1 MKIALITDTHWGV
14 RNDSATFHDAARSFL
29 EKSWFPRLDADGIR
43 HVIHL
48 GDLVDRRKYV
58 NFVTAKRLREDFLDP
73 LKQRDIDVHIILG
86 NHDTYFK
93 NTNDVNALRELVD
106 GRYDNITVYERPTTI
121 TIGHTPILML
131 PWICDDNY
139 KESIDAINTTK
150 AQVVM
155 GHLELNGFEMFKG
168 SVSDHGMDHRLF
180 DRFDVVCSGHYHHKS
195 DTGNIHYLGAS
206 GEYTWSDFDDDRGYH
221 IFDTESRELEFVRN
235 PCTIFA
241 KVWYDDANKTVEEVV
256 FDRDLSA
263 LKDKKLKVIVKSKT
277 NPYWFDLFIDKI
289 EKCGATDIQVVD
301 DHLHLDE
308 VADEDLVNEA
318 EDTLTVC
325 RKYISQLTM
334 KSVDVKK
341 LDRVITELYSEAL
354 AIE

>member
-14 RNDSATFHDAARSFL
+14 RNDSAVFHDSMKKFL
-29 EKSWFPRLDADGIR
+29 DETFFPRLEAEGIENI
-43 HVIHL
+43 IHL
-48 GDLVDRRKYV
+48 GDLVDRRKYI
-58 NFVTAKRLREDFLDP
+58 NFVTAKRLREDFLQPIAD
-73 LKQRDIDVHIILG
+73 KGFRMHIILG

-93 NTNDVNALRELVD
+93 NTNEVNALKELLEN
-106 GRYDNITVYERPTTI
+106 RYENVFLIEKPETI
-121 TIGHTPILML
+121 WLGTHILML

-168 SVSDHGMDHRLF
+168 SVSDHGMDHKIF

-195 DTGNIHYLGAS
+195 DTGNIHYLGAA
-206 GEYTWSDFDDDRGYH
+206 GEYTWSDFDDPRGYH
-221 IFDTESRELEFVRN
+221 IFDTETREIEFVRN

-334 KSVDVKK
+334 KSVDTKK

-354 AIE
+354 QVE